1 MQDSYIEGLCRSL
14 KALKIRA
21 TPNKPAKSKCKLVDL
36 LNGDVSNDGAET
48 DNGVGCSTKY
58 MKKAVYSDDDL
69 EDVSSALRHLSISD
83 EAFQPPEVKETL
95 SKVKN
100 KKKKKRK
107 QIKKTL
113 VV

>member
-14 KALKIRA
+14 KALKIGA
-21 TPNKPAKSKCKLVDL
+21 TPNKAAKSKRKLVDL
-36 LNGDVSNDGAET
+36 LDGDVSNDGAET
-48 DNGVGCSTKY
+48 DNGAGCSTKY

-69 EDVSSALRHLSISD
+69 EDVSSALRHSSISD
-83 EAFQPPEVKETL
+83 EAFQPPEVKETS